1 MHAALAQIPEDAAR
15 MQVAANPEK
24 TTAVIAVGTLQNL
37 AAESNANK
45 EAIREAGGIP
55 TLVTLIKRCPD
66 SPVSPECHQT
76 VQKADI
82 LPSHVTVTRPEKAC
96 DKRDGGA

>member
-1 MHAALAQIPEDAAR
+1 

-55 TLVTLIKRCPD
+55 ILVSLIKRCPD
-66 SPVSPECHQT
+66 TAV
-76 VQKADI
+76 
-82 LPSHVTVTRPEKAC
+82 RPLSLDHASTISTLLSTTGSSIQHIVGRALC
-96 DKRDGGA
+96 CRSKR

>member
-1 MHAALAQIPEDAAR
+1 MHTACAQIPESAAYT
-15 MQVAANPEK
+15 QVEANPEK

-55 TLVTLIKRCPD
+55 ILVSLIKRCPD
-66 SPVSPECHQT
+66 SSVRH
-76 VQKADI
+76 
-82 LPSHVTVTRPEKAC
+82 LPSDMHLLCQHCREQREPRAS
-96 DKRDGGA
+96 